1 VSARSV
7 HDAAGDALAARS
19 MDDKSALVRAAR
31 EAWLAGELSAGGGGR
46 VLDPWER
53 GRPEW
58 PELVEPR
65 ELRARSLRT
74 REGHVAAVH
83 AVAHIEA
90 NAVDLALDAVHR
102 FRDLPSDFHD
112 DWLRV
117 ADEEAHHFEL
127 LRARLRALGADYG
140 DLPAHG
146 RLWDACAATADDP
159 LARMALVP
167 RVLEARGLDV
177 TPAMRARF
185 ADAGDHETAEVLDV
199 ILRDEVGHVAVGN
212 RWFRWLCA
220 EQGVEPAPTFARLLA
235 DAGVRVRPPLN
246 LDARLAAGFTEAELA
261 TLGAPAQP
269 TASGTSSPSATR

>member
-1 VSARSV
+1 MSV
-7 HDAAGDALAARS
+7 HDAAGEALSARS
-19 MDDKSALVRAAR
+19 MDDKVRLVRAAR
-31 EAWLAGELSAGGGGR
+31 SAWLAGELSVGDGGR
-46 VLDPWER
+46 VLDPWDR
-53 GRPEW
+53 GRPER

-65 ELRARSLRT
+65 QLRT
-74 REGHVAAVH
+74 RSMGTPAGHVAAVH

-90 NAVDLALDAVHR
+90 NAIDLAIDAVHR
-102 FRDLPSDFHD
+102 FRDLPPAFHD

-117 ADEEAHHFEL
+117 ADEEATHFGL
-127 LRARLRALGADYG
+127 LRERLRALGGDYG

-185 ADAGDHETAEVLDV
+185 AAAGDQATAEVLDV
-199 ILRDEVGHVAVGN
+199 ILRDEVGHVAVGD

-220 EQGVEPAPTFARLLA
+220 ERGLEPEQAFADLLA
-235 DAGVRVRPPLN
+235 DAGVQVRPPLN
-246 LDARLAAGFTEAELA
+246 TEARLAAGFTESELA
-261 TLGAPAQP
+261 SLGGGRAPAM
-269 TASGTSSPSATR
+269 

>member
-1 VSARSV
+1 MSGGSSASSASSV
-7 HDAAGDALAARS
+7 HDAAGRALAATS
-19 MDDKSALVRAAR
+19 MDDKVALVRAAR
-31 EAWLAGELSAGGGGR
+31 AAWLAGELAVGGGGP
-46 VLDPWER
+46 VLDPWDR
-53 GRPEW
+53 GRPER

-65 ELRARSLRT
+65 ELRTRSVRT
-74 REGHVAAVH
+74 PEGHVAAVH

-90 NAVDLALDAVHR
+90 NAVDLAVDAVHR
-102 FRDLPSDFHD
+102 FRDLPPAFHD

-117 ADEEAHHFEL
+117 AEEEAHHFEL

-146 RLWDACAATADDP
+146 RLWDACANTAHDP

-185 ADAGDHETAEVLDV
+185 AEVGDDETARVLEV
-199 ILRDEVGHVAVGN
+199 ILRDEVGHVAVGD

-220 EQGVEPAPTFARLLA
+220 EQDLEPEATFARLLTEA
-235 DAGVRVRPPLN
+235 RIQVRPPLN
-246 LDARLAAGFTEAELA
+246 TEARVAAGFTEAELA
-261 TLGAPAQP
+261 AL
-269 TASGTSSPSATR
+269 SDR